1 MDPREQRVGV
11 FVDVQNLYYS
21 ARNMY
26 KSKVNF
32 AEILKTAVRGRQLVR
47 AIAYVINADIQE
59 QKNFFEALDK
69 IGFEV
74 KSKDLQIF
82 PGGNKKGDWDVGISM
97 DTIRLSSKLDVIVL
111 VSGDGDYKD
120 LIEHLKSLGCR
131 TEIIAFGK
139 TASSKLIDEADSFI
153 DLDADKK
160 RYLIKK
166 VRT

>member
-1 MDPREQRVGV
+1 
-11 FVDVQNLYYS
+11 
-21 ARNMY
+21 
-26 KSKVNF
+26 
-32 AEILKTAVRGRQLVR
+32 LVR

-160 RYLIKK
+160 RYLIKNK
-166 VRT
+166 

>member
-1 MDPREQRVGV
+1 MDPREQRIGV
-11 FVDVQNLYYS
+11 FVDIQNLYYS
-21 ARNMY
+21 ARNLY

-32 AEILKTAVRGRQLVR
+32 AEILKTAIRGRQLVR

-74 KSKDLQIF
+74 KSKDLQTF
-82 PGGNKKGDWDVGISM
+82 AGGNKKGDWDVGIAM
-97 DTIRLSSKLDVIVL
+97 DAIRLSSKLDVIVL
-111 VSGDGDYKD
+111 VSGDGDFKD

-139 TASSKLIDEADSFI
+139 TASSKLIDEADDFI

-160 RYLIKK
+160 RYLIKNK
-166 VRT
+166 

>member
-160 RYLIKK
+160 RYLIKNK
-166 VRT
+166 